1 MQIINVLNTLVEKEI
16 ISPELASKI
25 EFEEKN
31 KPFSIHWEL
40 RTLLYFGIT
49 CLTTGLGVLIYKNI
63 DTIGHNIL
71 IALIALAC
79 AGCFY
84 FAIKHIKPFTW
95 TEVINPENLADFALL
110 GGTVLFLMLEG
121 YLQYQYNLFG
131 NRYGIAALIPAIV
144 FFYCA
149 YRFDH
154 RGVLSMA
161 ITALASWIGVSI
173 APVTLWQ
180 SNNFNT
186 QPLTVTALALGLLL
200 IFVGWFSEKQ
210 NKKTHFSF
218 TYLLFGGNLAFVAAS
233 IGLYNFDF
241 KIIYF
246 IIISVLT
253 FLSIT
258 YARQKQSYLFLL
270 MGVIYGFCAF
280 TYGFFK
286 VYPED
291 LEALNLLV
299 YPSYFFGSAAGII
312 ILLINIKKIIKK

>member
-1 MQIINVLNTLVEKEI
+1 MQYPNPLNILLEKEI

-25 EFEEKN
+25 DLEEKN

-40 RTLLYFGIT
+40 RTLLYLGIT
-49 CLTTGLGVLIYKNI
+49 CLTSGLGVLIYKNI

-71 IALIALAC
+71 IALIGLAC

-84 FAIKHIKPFTW
+84 FAIKHNKPFTW
-95 TEVINPENLADFALL
+95 EEVKNPENLADFALL
-110 GGTVLFLMLEG
+110 GGCVLFLMLEG

-186 QPLTVTALALGLLL
+186 QPLTVTALALGILLTL
-200 IFVGWFSEKQ
+200 AGWFSEKF
-210 NKKTHFSF
+210 NKKAHFSF

-241 KIIYF
+241 KIAYF
-246 IIISVLT
+246 LIIAVLT

-270 MGVIYGFCAF
+270 MGAIYGYCAF

-286 VYPED
+286 VVPNDADFFLYQF
-291 LEALNLLV
+291 
-299 YPSYFFGSAAGII
+299 YFLGTAAGII
-312 ILLINIKKIIKK
+312 YFLINIKKIVKNKFE